1 MSWRR
6 GTTASGAAL
15 LLAAA
20 LVLAGPANLN
30 AANAATTTVPAAAQT
45 AARAAVSAKKTK
57 KAQKTTKPFVVT
69 SGITFNHPFRKG
81 RQAAIQNKIVSTLR
95 HVKKGQTVRV
105 MTWNF
110 DSPRLAGALIA
121 AHKRGVSVQIIMSRP
136 LAMSQ
141 GPGRSYPTLRN
152 ALAKGNQKRPA
163 TLRSWIHTCF
173 KTCRGN
179 GGAMHDKLMLVSQS
193 GKTKDIVMEGSANFT
208 GAAAYNQFND
218 WVTITNKP
226 GVYKGWMKM
235 WNQARKDKP
244 VAALRFRKGD
254 ILSMFSPHHKQ
265 PDPAMHVLNE
275 IKCHGATNRADGRT
289 KIRIANAVWGDQ
301 RGVRIAQKVKQLS
314 NQGCNIKIVMM
325 MMPLKIRNI
334 LKGLRAKQMVYIV
347 GATANKFK
355 DRYVH
360 LKGMSV
366 QGNIAG
372 KTDGAVVLSSSENWT
387 QLCMHSDEQDLII
400 YNHPAWAAKYANW
413 VDLVYK
419 QAPRSLSN
427 YVGSADPQA
436 RMLMNP
442 KSEFLSPKDYP
453 FAQLEDELS

>member
-1 MSWRR
+1 MSLRR
-6 GTTASGAAL
+6 GVTASGAAL

-20 LVLAGPANLN
+20 LVLAGPASVNT
-30 AANAATTTVPAAAQT
+30 AHAATTTAVRSAAKT
-45 AARAAVSAKKTK
+45 ATTAKGAKKAK
-57 KAQKTTKPFVVT
+57 KPFKVT

-81 RQAAIQNKIVSTLR
+81 RQALIQNKMISTLR
-95 HVKKGQTVRV
+95 HVKKGQTVRA

-110 DSPRLAGALIA
+110 DSPRLAGAFIA

-136 LAMSQ
+136 LAMAQ

-152 ALAKGNQKRPA
+152 ALSKGNKKRPA
-163 TLRSWIHTCF
+163 ALRSWIHTCL
-173 KTCRGN
+173 KTCRGK
-179 GGAMHDKLMLVSQS
+179 GGAMHSKLMLISQS
-193 GKTKDIVMEGSANFT
+193 GKTKYIVMEGSANFT

-218 WVTITNKP
+218 WVTLTNNKP
-226 GVYKGWMKM
+226 VYKGWMKM
-235 WNQARKDKP
+235 WNQARKDHP
-244 VAALRFRKGD
+244 VGALRFRNGD
-254 ILSMFSPHHKQ
+254 IVSMFAPHHNKV
-265 PDPAMHVLNE
+265 DPAMHVLNQ
-275 IKCHGATNRADGRT
+275 IKCKGATNTANGRT

-301 RGVRIAQKVKQLS
+301 RGVRIAQKVKQLK
-314 NQGCNIKIVMM
+314 NEGCNVEVVMM

-334 LKGLRAKQMVYIV
+334 LRGVPTKQMVYIV

-387 QLCMHSDEQDLII
+387 QLCLHSDEQDLIL
-400 YNHPAWAAKYANW
+400 YDHPTWAKKYANW

-419 QAPRSLSN
+419 QAPRSLGN

-436 RMLMNP
+436 RMR
-442 KSEFLSPKDYP
+442 SRSDFLSPKDYP
-453 FAQLEDELS
+453 FKQLEDELS